1 MSEDREERIRQRAYQ
16 LWEADGSPEG
26 RADDYWHKAAAQI
39 DAATGAGTDASEV
52 AADQT
57 AKRRVAGDPLQE
69 SGTMPPAEE
78 ARDKRR
84 R

>member
-26 RADDYWHKAAAQI
+26 RADEYWHEAAAQI
-39 DAATGAGTDASEV
+39 NAAAGDGTDASEV